1 MGKAKRQASLC
12 QNFKKTI
19 TTTASRNSESS
30 MAVPRT
36 VGGTMSAFTSVC
48 VAITMLARLLLK
60 RSGVYA
66 SYPLWTSLTTCAR
79 PANELE

>member
-1 MGKAKRQASLC
+1 
-12 QNFKKTI
+12 
-19 TTTASRNSESS
+19 
-30 MAVPRT
+30 
-36 VGGTMSAFTSVC
+36 MSAFTSVC